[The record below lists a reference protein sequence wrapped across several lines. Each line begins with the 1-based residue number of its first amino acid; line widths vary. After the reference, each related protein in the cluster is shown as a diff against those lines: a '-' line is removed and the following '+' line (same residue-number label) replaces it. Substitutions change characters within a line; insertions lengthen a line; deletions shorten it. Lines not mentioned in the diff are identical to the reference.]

1 LSKIVHI
8 SDAVAHRLD
17 VIRTRRRASYTEAIE
32 YLLSRSRVLS
42 DLQRGG
48 TKEYDPMA
56 EEDRRKAE
64 ERKYD
69 AQREAGAAR

>member
-32 YLLSRSRVLS
+32 YLLSRSAVLT

-56 EEDRRKAE
+56 EERKA
-64 ERKYD
+64 D